1 MSQTK
6 QSLHVVAKNSGFQ
19 DYIIRPLSAKLL
31 PETKPE
37 IEGKVDRQRLLA
49 IRGKSRKNQIEL
61 AQHYAITDYAAPAGG
76 CLLTDPMFTK
86 RLRDLFVHQR
96 NFWTRDIELLKHG
109 RHFRMN
115 DASKII
121 VGRNS
126 FENEAL
132 QRLSTGED
140 ILIQMAQFPGP
151 TVLVPSESDDTT
163 VRYAAS
169 LCALYS
175 DAPKDEEVVVVCT
188 KGDSSQT
195 MRIKAAQR
203 EDAERRM
210 I

>member
-1 MSQTK
+1 
-6 QSLHVVAKNSGFQ
+6 
-19 DYIIRPLSAKLL
+19 
-31 PETKPE
+31 
-37 IEGKVDRQRLLA
+37 
-49 IRGKSRKNQIEL
+49 
-61 AQHYAITDYAAPAGG
+61 
-76 CLLTDPMFTK
+76 MFTK

-151 TVLVPSESDDTT
+151 TVLVPSQSDDTT
-163 VRYAAS
+163 ARYAAS

-175 DAPKDEEVVVVCT
+175 DAPKDEEVVVMCR

-195 MRIKAAQR
+195 IRIKAAQR